1 MNLRQC
7 VLDSLRNGSPIQN
20 IASHYSISER
30 DILQIVANEMGA
42 KIPEHLVEYLKLQDM
57 EALWAEHACHASMP
71 PPEAWNMLHTQR
83 ERFHLAMEK
92 EIRRVSGVNSH
103 PEIRPMVE
111 AFQKAFDCVVN
122 NVTAPSPSPSKLQ
135 KRNRK
140 KK

>member
-7 VLDSLRNGSPIQN
+7 VLDSLRNGSQISF
-20 IASHYSISER
+20 ITSHYSISER
-30 DILQIVANEMGA
+30 DILQIVANEMSA
-42 KIPEHLVEYLKLQDM
+42 KIPQHLVEYLKLQDM
-57 EALWAEHACHASMP
+57 EALRVEHACHAAMP

-111 AFQKAFDCVVN
+111 AFRGVLYRVVDDI
-122 NVTAPSPSPSKLQ
+122 TDPPPSKLRKQ
-135 KRNRK
+135 KGK